1 LELAGPTVVVVEI
14 VGFEAEDNLAGIAG
28 NADMVQEVVQI
39 VVAEALE
46 TPGIGLSAGGEMAEW
61 VLDLEN
67 VVWLFGRWA
76 LLGLPDC
83 LLRTTVGNS
92 YALALADVGVV
103 QST

>member
-1 LELAGPTVVVVEI
+1 
-14 VGFEAEDNLAGIAG
+14 
-28 NADMVQEVVQI
+28 
-39 VVAEALE
+39 
-46 TPGIGLSAGGEMAEW
+46 MAEW

>member
-46 TPGIGLSAGGEMAEW
+46 TPGIVCWRGDG
-61 VLDLEN
+61 
-67 VVWLFGRWA
+67 
-76 LLGLPDC
+76 
-83 LLRTTVGNS
+83 
-92 YALALADVGVV
+92 
-103 QST
+103 